1 VARRQLLALGITPRA
16 IDRALNGDRLLPLHA
31 GVYAVGHEAL
41 PLHAMEMAAVLA
53 CGPSAVISHRSAAN
67 LWSLPLETAAG
78 QVEVTVR
85 RGWAPRRR
93 GIRVYRT
100 RSLRRRDVRF
110 LDHIPVTSPAR
121 TLSDVAALGHE
132 EALELAVAEAI
143 SRGLVDFAAIREQL
157 NRDGPRPGTKSMR
170 LLLDRDDGPA
180 LTRSVAERKLLRMI
194 RAASLP
200 SPVVNARVGRYEVDF
215 LWREQRL
222 IVEVDGFAWHSSRRA
237 FERDRARDAELQLAG
252 YRVLRITWRQLTREP
267 NAVIQRIARALSADR

>member
-1 VARRQLLALGITPRA
+1 
-16 IDRALNGDRLLPLHA
+16 
-31 GVYAVGHEAL
+31 
-41 PLHAMEMAAVLA
+41 
-53 CGPSAVISHRSAAN
+53 
-67 LWSLPLETAAG
+67 
-78 QVEVTVR
+78 
-85 RGWAPRRR
+85 
-93 GIRVYRT
+93 
-100 RSLRRRDVRF
+100 
-110 LDHIPVTSPAR
+110 
-121 TLSDVAALGHE
+121 
-132 EALELAVAEAI
+132 
-143 SRGLVDFAAIREQL
+143 
-157 NRDGPRPGTKSMR
+157 MR